1 MLDERGPHPH
11 QRPRR
16 RPAGDD
22 GEITVTFHSG
32 DTAEAT
38 VVGRDGGYDL
48 AVVKVKGV
56 SGLTPLPLGNS
67 DNVRVGDPVVAI
79 GAPFD
84 LAGTVTSGIISARER
99 PITRRRWEG

>member
-1 MLDERGPHPH
+1 
-11 QRPRR
+11 
-16 RPAGDD
+16 
-22 GEITVTFHSG
+22 
-32 DTAEAT
+32 AEAT

-79 GAPFD
+79 
-84 LAGTVTSGIISARER
+84 
-99 PITRRRWEG
+99 